1 MQDVMYGNSA
11 VILQNNDTYFYST
24 WISSMALSI
33 NIVQTIETFN
43 GALPCPPLSYSGIEM
58 HGQSH
63 NRKRSVKQMGR
74 LHAYSFE
81 HPASALTAG
90 KVVVG

>member
-33 NIVQTIETFN
+33 NIVQNIEIFN
-43 GALPCPPLSYSGIEM
+43 GALPCLPLSYSTIEM
-58 HGQSH
+58 HSQSH
-63 NRKRSVKQMGR
+63 NFKRGVKQI
-74 LHAYSFE
+74 
-81 HPASALTAG
+81 
-90 KVVVG
+90 

>member
-1 MQDVMYGNSA
+1 MSGNSA

-24 WISSMALSI
+24 WICSMALSI
-33 NIVQTIETFN
+33 NTVQNIEIFN
-43 GALPCPPLSYSGIEM
+43 GALPCLPLSYSRIEM

-63 NRKRSVKQMGR
+63 NCKRGVKQMGR
-74 LHAYSFE
+74 LHACSFE
-81 HPASALTAG
+81 YLAPASTAG